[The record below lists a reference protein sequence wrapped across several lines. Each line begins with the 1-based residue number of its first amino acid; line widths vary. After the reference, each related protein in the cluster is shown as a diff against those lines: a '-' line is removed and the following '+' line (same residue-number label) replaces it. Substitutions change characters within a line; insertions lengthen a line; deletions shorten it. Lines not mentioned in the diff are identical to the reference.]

1 MKTKSMFKSE
11 LANAAGVSLHTFSK
25 WCLEQEPVLIPMGY
39 RRSQH
44 LLTPAQVHYL
54 CAFYCIHLDEE

>member
-25 WCLEQEPVLIPMGY
+25 WCLEQEPVLLPMGY

-44 LLTPAQVHYL
+44 LLTPAQVHHL
-54 CAFYCIHLDEE
+54 CTFYCIHLDDE